1 MRLAGRTRVRA
12 VAALVAGCLA
22 GVAGC
27 GTPDG
32 DESGAREARADRARK
47 VAAAWEGSAAA
58 EAWRTGYHPVEA
70 AVRPPRGGLRDAA
83 DERAY
88 EERHFAMGGKLPA
101 QQPGDGTVRWGEG
114 DSLKRPV
121 QDAAESYRAL
131 VAGSGSEGA
140 PLTVTG
146 AERGE
151 MRLAT
156 SRGPATV
163 PAWLFRLEGY
173 DAPLSWAAVT
183 PSPLPRSPIA
193 RSGGAPQVD
202 RIVATSRDGRAVTV
216 IALHGACDDGA
227 VVEALESRG
236 SVVLSGSV
244 RGQKPGNCTKQAV
257 EQRVTVKLERPVG
270 ERVLL
275 DAHTGQPLPYA
286 GPRDPRTG

>member
-1 MRLAGRTRVRA
+1 MREAGRMSRRA
-12 VAALVAGCLA
+12 VAALVVGCLA

-27 GTPDG
+27 GSPDA
-32 DESGAREARADRARK
+32 DESGEREARADRAQA
-47 VAAAWEGSAAA
+47 VAEAWEGSAAA
-58 EAWRTGYHPVEA
+58 EAWRTGYHPVEV
-70 AVRPPRGGLRDAA
+70 AVRPPSGGLRGSA

-88 EERHFAMGGKLPA
+88 QERHFALRGKLPA
-101 QQPGDGTVRWGEG
+101 QRPADGTVRWGKG

-121 QDAAESYRAL
+121 RGPAESYQAL
-131 VAGSGSEGA
+131 VAGGGGEGA

-146 AERGE
+146 VERGE

-193 RSGGAPQVD
+193 RTGGAPQVD
-202 RIVATSRDGRAVTV
+202 RIVATSRDGRTVTV
-216 IALHGACDDGA
+216 VAWHGACDDGA
-227 VVEALESRG
+227 VVEALESHG

-244 RGQKPGNCTKQAV
+244 RGRKPGNCTKQAI

-286 GPRDPRTG
+286 GPRGPRTR

>member
-1 MRLAGRTRVRA
+1 MA
-12 VAALVAGCLA
+12 
-22 GVAGC
+22 
-27 GTPDG
+27 
-32 DESGAREARADRARK
+32 E
-47 VAAAWEGSAAA
+47 AWEGSAAA
-58 EAWRTGYHPVEA
+58 KAWRTGYHPVEA
-70 AVRPPRGGLRDAA
+70 AVRPPRGGLRGAA

-88 EERHFAMGGKLPA
+88 EERHFALDGKLPV
-101 QQPGDGTVRWGEG
+101 QQPGDGTVRWGKG

-121 QDAAESYRAL
+121 QSAAESYRAL
-131 VAGSGSEGA
+131 AAGGGGEGA

-146 AERGE
+146 VERGE

-163 PAWLFRLEGY
+163 PAWLFLLEGY

-193 RSGGAPQVD
+193 RTGGAPQVD

-216 IALHGACDDGA
+216 IAWHGACDDGA

-244 RGQKPGNCTKQAV
+244 KGQKPGNCTKQAIG
-257 EQRVTVKLERPVG
+257 QRVTVKLERPVG

-286 GPRDPRTG
+286 GPRGPRAR

>member
-1 MRLAGRTRVRA
+1 MRAAGRMSRRA
-12 VAALVAGCLA
+12 VAALVVGCLA

-27 GTPDG
+27 GSPDP
-32 DESGAREARADRARK
+32 DESGEREARADRAQA
-47 VAAAWEGSAAA
+47 VAEAWEGSAAA
-58 EAWRTGYHPVEA
+58 EAWRTGYHPVEV
-70 AVRPPRGGLRDAA
+70 AVRPPSGGLRGAA

-88 EERHFAMGGKLPA
+88 QERHFALRGKLPA
-101 QQPGDGTVRWGEG
+101 KQPGDGTVRWGEG
-114 DSLKRPV
+114 DSLERPV
-121 QDAAESYRAL
+121 QGPAESYQAL
-131 VAGSGSEGA
+131 VAGGGGEGA

-146 AERGE
+146 VERGE

-156 SRGPATV
+156 TRGPATV

-193 RSGGAPQVD
+193 RAGGAPQVD

-216 IALHGACDDGA
+216 VAWHGACDDGA

-244 RGQKPGNCTKQAV
+244 KGQKPGNCTKQAI

-286 GPRDPRTG
+286 GPRGPRAR

>member
-1 MRLAGRTRVRA
+1 MRAAGRMSGKA
-12 VAALVAGCLA
+12 VAALVVGCLA

-27 GTPDG
+27 GSPDA
-32 DESGAREARADRARK
+32 DESGEREARADRAQA
-47 VAAAWEGSAAA
+47 VAEAWEGSAAA
-58 EAWRTGYHPVEA
+58 EAWRTGYHPVEV
-70 AVRPPRGGLRDAA
+70 AVRPPRGGLRGAA

-88 EERHFAMGGKLPA
+88 QERHFALRGRLPA
-101 QQPGDGTVRWGEG
+101 KRPADGTVRWGEG
-114 DSLKRPV
+114 DSLERPV
-121 QDAAESYRAL
+121 QGPAESYQAL
-131 VAGSGSEGA
+131 VARGGGEGA

-146 AERGE
+146 VERGE

-156 SRGPATV
+156 TRGPATV

-183 PSPLPRSPIA
+183 PSPLPRSPVA
-193 RSGGAPQVD
+193 RTGGAPQVD

-216 IALHGACDDGA
+216 IAWHGACDDGA

-244 RGQKPGNCTKQAV
+244 KGQKPGNCTKQAI

-286 GPRDPRTG
+286 GPRGPRAR

>member
-1 MRLAGRTRVRA
+1 MRAAGRMSGRA
-12 VAALVAGCLA
+12 VAALVVGCLA

-27 GTPDG
+27 GSPDA
-32 DESGAREARADRARK
+32 DESGEREARADRAQA
-47 VAAAWEGSAAA
+47 VAEAWEGSAAA

-70 AVRPPRGGLRDAA
+70 AVRPPRGGLRGAA

-88 EERHFAMGGKLPA
+88 QERHFALRGQLPA
-101 QQPGDGTVRWGEG
+101 KRPADGTVRWGEG
-114 DSLKRPV
+114 DSLERPV
-121 QDAAESYRAL
+121 QSPAESYQAL
-131 VAGSGSEGA
+131 VAGGGGEGA

-146 AERGE
+146 VERGE

-156 SRGPATV
+156 TRGPATV

-183 PSPLPRSPIA
+183 PSPLPRSPVA
-193 RSGGAPQVD
+193 RTGGAPQVD

-216 IALHGACDDGA
+216 IAWHGACDDGA

-244 RGQKPGNCTKQAV
+244 KGQKPGNCTKQAI

-286 GPRDPRTG
+286 GPRGPRAR

>member
-1 MRLAGRTRVRA
+1 MRAAGRMSGRA
-12 VAALVAGCLA
+12 VAALVVGCLA

-27 GTPDG
+27 GSPDA
-32 DESGAREARADRARK
+32 DESGEREARADRAQA
-47 VAAAWEGSAAA
+47 VAEAWEGSAAA
-58 EAWRTGYHPVEA
+58 EAWRTGYHPVEV
-70 AVRPPRGGLRDAA
+70 AVRAPRGGLRGAA

-88 EERHFAMGGKLPA
+88 QERHFALRGQLPA
-101 QQPGDGTVRWGEG
+101 KRPADGTVRWGEG
-114 DSLKRPV
+114 DSLERPV
-121 QDAAESYRAL
+121 QGPAESYQAL
-131 VAGSGSEGA
+131 VAGGGGEGA

-146 AERGE
+146 VERGE

-156 SRGPATV
+156 TRGPATV

-183 PSPLPRSPIA
+183 PSPLPRSPVA
-193 RSGGAPQVD
+193 RTGGAPQVD

-216 IALHGACDDGA
+216 IAWHGACDDGA

-244 RGQKPGNCTKQAV
+244 KGWKPGNCTKQAI

-286 GPRDPRTG
+286 GPRGPRAR

>member
-1 MRLAGRTRVRA
+1 MRPAGRTRIRSVA
-12 VAALVAGCLA
+12 VLVAGCLT

-27 GTPDG
+27 GTPDA
-32 DESGAREARADRARK
+32 DESGEREARADRARK
-47 VAAAWEGSAAA
+47 VAEAWEGSAAA
-58 EAWRTGYHPVEA
+58 EAWRTGYHPVEV
-70 AVRPPRGGLRDAA
+70 AVRPPKGGLRGAA

-88 EERHFAMGGKLPA
+88 QERHFALRGELPA
-101 QQPGDGTVRWGEG
+101 ERPQDGTVRWGEG
-114 DSLKRPV
+114 DSLKRPMPG
-121 QDAAESYRAL
+121 AAESYQAL
-131 VAGSGSEGA
+131 VAGGGGEGT

-146 AERGE
+146 VERGE

-173 DAPLSWAAVT
+173 DAPLRWAAVT

-193 RSGGAPQVD
+193 RTGGAHQVD
-202 RIVATSRDGRAVTV
+202 RVVAASRDGRAVTV
-216 IALHGACDDGA
+216 VATHGACDDGA
-227 VVEALESRG
+227 VVEALETRG

-244 RGQKPGNCTKQAV
+244 KGRKPGNCTKQAI

-286 GPRDPRTG
+286 GPRGPRAR